1 MNPRRLRIGSIFA
14 GLALLWS
21 AAAPQAQTYPTKPV
35 RMIVP
40 YAPGGAP
47 DVLARSLSPSLSE
60 TFKQQFVVE
69 NRPGAGGI
77 GAAKAVA
84 HSSADGQVLFFSDI
98 QQLAINPYLFAK
110 LPYQA
115 AKDFT
120 PVTLAAAI
128 PLYVAV
134 QSSLNVH
141 NLADLAALAKAK
153 PGMLTYGSSGIGSI
167 HHITM
172 ESLKN
177 GLGVDIVHVPY
188 KGAGQSVPAFM
199 GGETS
204 LVIAAYPALEQ
215 YVKTGKARII
225 AVTTL
230 ERPAMTPDVPAVSE
244 TIPGFDFSSEM
255 GIVVPAGTPAPIV
268 KQLSSAVA
276 SALKHPDAVQRL
288 NAMGATAIGS
298 TPEGYA
304 ANIRTNLEKFG
315 KAVKLAGITPN

>member
-1 MNPRRLRIGSIFA
+1 MKNCTRIGQ
-14 GLALLWS
+14 LLVCLTLLWNS
-21 AAAPQAQTYPTKPV
+21 PTALSQTYPTKPV
-35 RMIVP
+35 RVIVP

-47 DVLARSLSPSLSE
+47 DVLARSLSPALSA
-60 TFKQQFVVE
+60 TFKQQFVIE

-77 GAAKAVA
+77 GAAEAVA
-84 HSSADGQVLFFSDI
+84 RSSADGQVLFFSDI

-110 LPYQA
+110 LPYHA
-115 AKDFT
+115 STDFT
-120 PVTLAAAI
+120 PVTLAATI

-134 QSSLNVH
+134 QSSLNIH
-141 NLADLAALAKAK
+141 NLAELVALAKAK

-177 GLGVDIVHVPY
+177 SLGVDIIHVPY
-188 KGAGQSVPAFM
+188 KGSGQSVPAFM

-215 YVKTGKARII
+215 YVKTGKARFL

-244 TIPGFDFSSEM
+244 TVPGFDYSSEM
-255 GIVVPAGTPAPIV
+255 GIVVPAGTPQTIV
-268 KQLSSAVA
+268 KRLSGAIA
-276 SALKHPDAVQRL
+276 TALKEPDTVQRL
-288 NAMGATAIGS
+288 KAMGATAIGS
-298 TPEGYA
+298 SPEGYA
-304 ANIRTNLEKFG
+304 TNIHSNLEKFA